1 MESETRARRTEPRR
15 VYSSEFKLRLVEL
28 ATRPDANVADIAR
41 THGVNDNV
49 LLNGSVCGVKK
60 AGYSAGCQLPFHLYP
75 LLRHFRSKLYLTP
88 PPGGLR
94 LCLVRE
100 RGQPAR

>member
-1 MESETRARRTEPRR
+1 MLRILPVRTG
-15 VYSSEFKLRLVEL
+15 STITSF
-28 ATRPDANVADIAR
+28 
-41 THGVNDNV
+41 
-49 LLNGSVCGVKK
+49 LNGSVCGVKK

-88 PPGGLR
+88 PPGSLR